1 MHENAWISDQGGID
15 MGKRTDLL
23 RKRQEEKLEKL
34 VCVLV
39 DGAFYVTVAMLVF
52 SLLASA
58 IYKWGLVK

>member
-1 MHENAWISDQGGID
+1 
-15 MGKRTDLL
+15 MGKRVERL
-23 RKRQEEKLEKL
+23 RKRQEEKQEKL

-39 DGAFYVTVAMLVF
+39 NGAFYVTGAMLVF